1 MTERNKYNS
10 SKIYKICS
18 NKTNKIYIG
27 STTQTLAKR
36 LYHHVSQYTS
46 YNIDNSKVYVS
57 SFEIIKLEDYYISL
71 IEEHNY
77 NNKQQ
82 LVNREGEII
91 KLNLNIVVNLQIAGR
106 TLREWRFDN
115 KEKIAEQTK
124 QYDIINKDRVK
135 EVKRQY
141 RLLNKEK
148 IAETH
153 NQYNIVNKEKI
164 ALQTKQYRQDNAIII
179 SERNKKTFI
188 CICGSSLRIRDTL
201 QHNKCKKHIKYIEQ
215 TQAQPII
222 NTNTTINTITNI
234 LEPNLNN
241 LTLNTN

>member
-1 MTERNKYNS
+1 MTEHNKYNS

-18 NKTNKIYIG
+18 NLTDKIYIG

-36 LYHHVSQYTS
+36 LYHHVSQYKS

-148 IAETH
+148 IAE
-153 NQYNIVNKEKI
+153 QK
-164 ALQTKQYRQDNAIII
+164 KQPY
-179 SERNKKTFI
+179 I
-188 CICGSSLRIRDTL
+188 CECGS
-201 QHNKCKKHIKYIEQ
+201 
-215 TQAQPII
+215 
-222 NTNTTINTITNI
+222 TITNNVKQRHMKSTKHI
-234 LEPNLNN
+234 NLIQQLFNN
-241 LTLNTN
+241 ELNHYNF